1 MNRLTGWDK
10 NNAYCLKCFEN
21 GGCPDMDTS
30 RCDFCE
36 HHIAVYDRLA
46 RYEDTSLMPED
57 VVRLN
62 DFSKSQAVKLLEKN
76 GRLKAAINQALSWL
90 TPNLG
95 DGSRAVEKAR
105 QYLIAEM
112 EQMEG

>member
-76 GRLKAAINQALSWL
+76 GRLRAENEPLSVVFS
-90 TPNLG
+90 G
-95 DGSRAVEKAR
+95 AVQKTYPFGIGYAQNAR
-105 QYLIAEM
+105 LLISGM
-112 EQMEG
+112 